1 MREGGKAIKGVCVC
15 VCVWF
20 GWGGGDVWG
29 GQMVKE
35 AVVKRDTLKDSTA
48 LNVFTKEEKKKRK
61 HK

>member
-1 MREGGKAIKGVCVC
+1 MCVC
-15 VCVWF
+15 VRVCVEGLEGVW
-20 GWGGGDVWG
+20 VWG

-35 AVVKRDTLKDSTA
+35 AVVKQDTLKDSTA